1 MSAKEEV
8 KYDPN
13 GLLNALISGH
23 GLKNDAALARLIQVA
38 PPVISKIR
46 SFTLP
51 VRDSF
56 VVRRLEIGKM
66 TLAEVRAFVP
76 SPYVAGGQP

>member
-13 GLLNALISGH
+13 GLLNALISRH
-23 GLKNDAALARLIQVA
+23 GLKNDAALARFIDVA
-38 PPVISKIR
+38 PPVISKMR
-46 SFTLP
+46 HHTLP
-51 VRDSF
+51 LGDSF
-56 VVRRLEIGKM
+56 VVRCQEIGKM

-76 SPYVAGGQP
+76 SPYVGAA